1 MYKIIYNNQIIDVM
15 DSNIRYVKY
24 LPKTKKSIIVD
35 KNQANGVV
43 SSDGHEIYHIFNT
56 KNTFPD
62 ERKTVK
68 VVPIDE
74 EEYLEL
80 TTQVKDNKKLEDRIT
95 ELENLVKQLL
105 EGK

>member
-1 MYKIIYNNQIIDVM
+1 M

-62 ERKTVK
+62 ERKTVR

>member
-1 MYKIIYNNQIIDVM
+1 MYKIIYNNQIIDVIGN
-15 DSNIRYVKY
+15 NICYVRY

-35 KNQANGVV
+35 RNQANGVV
-43 SSDGHEIYHIFNT
+43 SSDSSQIYHILNT
-56 KNTFPD
+56 EYTFPD
-62 ERKTVK
+62 ERKSVK
-68 VVPIDE
+68 VIPIDE
-74 EEYLEL
+74 EEYLKL